1 MKDNKGNPGIAA
13 DTTGAAVR
21 EKRTGLDRI
30 LYWSGYPSKLH
41 VLSYLVLAVLVY
53 FAFNPARQA
62 EGNLTTEVVWKL
74 WWPGLSFILLVG
86 GRIWC
91 GVCPFGGLA
100 DLAARLR
107 QPSSSPPRLFRQAG
121 PWLGIVSVFF
131 FGIAFLALGLEMN
144 AAATGGI
151 LVGMAALSFGFSLAY
166 KGRNFCRY
174 LCPIGMI
181 TRVYSF
187 FSWLTVRGGGGVRPA
202 VSCPVGQSPA
212 SLRQPSQC
220 HLCGT
225 CTQEPLRGIRTATG
239 FAGIRLPARAEF
251 GRVEATLS
259 VVLLGLMASDT
270 VRMTPLF
277 ARYQRNALP
286 YFNFNYRLSVIV
298 GVAGLTTLLLV
309 GSLLLTRL
317 LARRSGSGAS
327 IYRSL
332 GFALLPLTFGV
343 FMALALQHLW
353 SGTWPS
359 LQTIAAETRLLDWTG
374 HMPPDDVYFV
384 SIPLK
389 LIQFT
394 FLAVGFWFS
403 LRLAGKTLAES
414 SDEALAAHSAKVNDS
429 QGAPRQPVILL
440 PAGAISLLFLL
451 PMSGAC

>member
-1 MKDNKGNPGIAA
+1 MTDNSGNSSRPSDSSG
-13 DTTGAAVR
+13 GAGSA
-21 EKRTGLDRI
+21 ERTGLDRI

-41 VLSYLVLAVLVY
+41 ILLYLILAILVY

-62 EGNLTTEVVWKL
+62 EGNLATEVVWKL
-74 WWPGLSFILLVG
+74 WWPGLSFMMLIG
-86 GRIWC
+86 GRVWC

-107 QPSSSPPRLFRQAG
+107 QPSSAPPRLFRQAG

-144 AAATGGI
+144 AVATGGI

-187 FSWLTVRGGGGVRPA
+187 FSWLTVRGGGGARPA

-220 HLCGT
+220 QLCGT
-225 CTQEPLRGIRTATG
+225 CTKEPLSGVRTATG
-239 FAGIRLPARAEF
+239 FAGVRLPARAEF

-286 YFNFNYRLSVIV
+286 YFNHNYRLSVIA
-298 GVAGLTTLLLV
+298 GVAGLTAVLLV

-317 LARRSGSGAS
+317 LARRSGSGAG

-394 FLAVGFWFS
+394 FLSVGLWFS
-403 LRLAGKTLAES
+403 MRLAGRTIMADTSETRATASETTKTATE
-414 SDEALAAHSAKVNDS
+414 
-429 QGAPRQPVILL
+429 APRQPIILFA
-440 PAGAISLLFLL
+440 AGAISLLFLL